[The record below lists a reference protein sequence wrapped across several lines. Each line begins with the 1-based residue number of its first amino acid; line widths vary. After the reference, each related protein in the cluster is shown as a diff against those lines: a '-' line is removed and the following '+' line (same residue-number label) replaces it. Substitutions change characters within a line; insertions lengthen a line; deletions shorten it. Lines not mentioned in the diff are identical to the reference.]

1 MKPVDSRNLPASTS
15 HSTDICIVGAGVAGI
30 SIALQFA
37 GTSRSICLIE
47 SGAYSP
53 DQDVQS
59 LYDLSQVGYRAR
71 EDATSRIRYFGGSSN
86 IWAGRSMKLDPAD
99 LCERDWVPNSG
110 WPMGYAELDRYYD
123 HAERVL
129 ELPSFAAFEDRLART
144 AQLAAPERALFR
156 EGDLRPKAVVWGR
169 RPLRFGKSF
178 RRQLRQSANITI
190 YLNANVTEI
199 VTNETGERVEGI
211 EAKTLNGNRLHI
223 SARIYILACGGLE
236 NARLLLA
243 SRRHDPEGIGNRHDL
258 VGRYFMD
265 HPRAVL
271 GSVRLFAP
279 LGSSL
284 LLGAPLPDGRIQ
296 IGIGL
301 SEEVQRRERLLN
313 NYLTLEP
320 RLSEFAKQSY
330 QSSANVAKVLMR
342 RGYAGSRRDLFR
354 AELPEIRDLVYV
366 LTPKEVMPHFLYRHY
381 ARLKALTHRLRKV
394 RDLTMV
400 NYCEQVPRPESRVF
414 LGSSRDRLD
423 MNTLVVDWRIGQEE
437 TGSLIRLQE
446 LLGERLAREG
456 IGRLDT
462 SALETAAPSYTD
474 ASHHMGTTRMS
485 DDPGRGVVNR
495 DGKVH
500 GVASLFIAGSSVF
513 PTVGHANPTLTI
525 VALAIRLADHLK
537 QNYA

>member
-1 MKPVDSRNLPASTS
+1 MKSVDSRKLPVSTS

-37 GTSRSICLIE
+37 RTSRSVCLIE
-47 SGAYSP
+47 SGAYGP
-53 DQDVQS
+53 DQEVQS
-59 LYDLSQVGYRAR
+59 LYDLSNIGYPTRDNAM
-71 EDATSRIRYFGGSSN
+71 SRVRFFGGTSN

-99 LCERDWVPNSG
+99 LRARDWVPNSG
-110 WPMGYAELDRYYD
+110 WPIGYAELDRYYD
-123 HAERVL
+123 DAERIL
-129 ELPSFAAFEDRLART
+129 ELPSFTAFADRLART
-144 AQLAAPERALFR
+144 SRFAATERALFCD
-156 EGDLRPKAVVWGR
+156 GDLQPKAVVWGR
-169 RPLRFGKSF
+169 QPLRFGKTF
-178 RRQLRQSANITI
+178 KRQLRQSPNIKI
-190 YLNANVTEI
+190 YINANVTEI
-199 VTNETGERVEGI
+199 VTNEAGERVEGI
-211 EAKTLNGNRLHI
+211 TAKTLNGNQLHVT
-223 SARIYILACGGLE
+223 AHTYILACGGLE

-243 SRRHDPEGIGNRHDL
+243 SRRHDPRGVGNRHDL

-265 HPRAVL
+265 HPRVVL
-271 GSVRLFAP
+271 GSVRLSAP

-284 LLGAPLPDGRIQ
+284 LLGAPLPDGKLQ

-301 SEEVQRRERLLN
+301 SEEAQRRERLLN

-320 RLSEFAKQSY
+320 QLSEFAKQSY

-342 RGYAGSRRDLFR
+342 RGYAGSRLDLFR
-354 AELPEIRDLVYV
+354 ADLPEIRDLVYV

-381 ARLKALTHRLRKV
+381 ARLKALTQRLRKV
-394 RDLTMV
+394 RDLTII

-423 MNTLVVDWRIGQEE
+423 MNALVVDWRIGPEE
-437 TGSLIRLQE
+437 TGSLVRLQE

-485 DDPGRGVVNR
+485 DDPRRGVVNR

-500 GVASLFIAGSSVF
+500 GVANLFIAGSSVF

-537 QNYA
+537 QSHG